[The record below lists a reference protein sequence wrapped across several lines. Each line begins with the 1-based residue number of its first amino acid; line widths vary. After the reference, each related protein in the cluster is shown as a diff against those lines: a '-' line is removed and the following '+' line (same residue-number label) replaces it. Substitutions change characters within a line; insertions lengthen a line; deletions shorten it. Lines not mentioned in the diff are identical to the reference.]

1 MEGEAT
7 YFSLCIEKYEI
18 NNVDMTV
25 TSRLDT
31 QAWKDLVTFLKLSA
45 FSGA

>member
-7 YFSLCIEKYEI
+7 CFSLCIEKYEM
-18 NNVDMTV
+18 NNIDMTV
-25 TSRLDT
+25 TSRLDM
-31 QAWKDLVTFLKLSA
+31 QACKDLVIFPKLSA